1 MLFALFLGGV
11 IYCEDANDVNDDG
24 AADITDAI
32 VGVGAVFTRVAMP
45 RG

>member
-1 MLFALFLGGV
+1 VVPRVEARAPENTAAL
-11 IYCEDANDVNDDG
+11 ET